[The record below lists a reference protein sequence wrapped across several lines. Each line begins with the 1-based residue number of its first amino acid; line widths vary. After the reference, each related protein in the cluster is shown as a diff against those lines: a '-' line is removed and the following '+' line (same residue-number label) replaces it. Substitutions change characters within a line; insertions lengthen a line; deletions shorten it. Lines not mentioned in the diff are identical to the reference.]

1 MIFFKLQDALRI
13 SLTKTEAFALFG
25 NDENI
30 DRNSPQTRAA
40 LRILLKKA
48 LCDRLIKA
56 DCSSVKAEI
65 IRNFS
70 GGFDIYFRKSKTQ
83 NALTENK
90 IWILEFG
97 SLENAIKASKQL
109 ILVNHSPSSLY
120 RINGCYRMTVTS
132 YRDALS
138 VEEFADAVLTG
149 TLCAAVTEEHG
160 KMLIS
165 DNAIHTLAKL

>member
-13 SLTKTEAFALFG
+13 SLTKSEAFALFG
-25 NDENI
+25 NDESI
-30 DRNSPQTRAA
+30 DRNSPQTRAV
-40 LRILLKKA
+40 LKILLKKA

-70 GGFDIYFRKSKTQ
+70 GGFDVYFRKNKPQ

-90 IWILEFG
+90 VWVLEFG

-109 ILVNHSPSSLY
+109 ILVSDSLSSLY
-120 RINGCYRMTVTS
+120 KINGVYRMTVTS
-132 YRDALS
+132 YSNVLS
-138 VEEFADAVLTG
+138 IKEFADAVLTG
-149 TLCAAVTEEHG
+149 KLYAAVTEEHG